1 MLVQRG
7 PVLLNSGSTLQQEEE
22 EAPEISRIVDN
33 LLGKREHS
41 VKCLAGAK
49 KRAID
54 NYLLLKCFKLLMS
67 S

>member
-33 LLGKREHS
+33 LLGKREHP
-41 VKCLAGAK
+41 VKCLVGAK
-49 KRAID
+49 KKEPLIIIS
-54 NYLLLKCFKLLMS
+54 C
-67 S
+67 